1 MSDLTLAQGPSTEE
15 GAEGTLLGPTSRVCC
30 ESARWLQD
38 RGCAGCCWGGGTR
51 NGVWHAP
58 QASRPNV
65 ATVAVTAAPSFAIAC
80 SRNVAERFSRFFAA
94 ASNSGHFC

>member
-15 GAEGTLLGPTSRVCC
+15 GADGTLLGPTSRVCC
-30 ESARWLQD
+30 GSARWLQD

-51 NGVWHAP
+51 NGVWQAP

-65 ATVAVTAAPSFAIAC
+65 ATVAVTAAPSFAIA
-80 SRNVAERFSRFFAA
+80 
-94 ASNSGHFC
+94 